1 MLKLGAIISSESPK
15 GTEYYIVT
23 ETGLRPR
30 LELVEDFIMRN
41 YIVPYE
47 DELCTL
53 KEIIN
58 REKQKILSGGQ
69 FNA

>member
-15 GTEYYIVT
+15 GTEYFIVI
-23 ETGLRPR
+23 ETGRRLK

-41 YIVPYE
+41 YVVLYE

-53 KEIIN
+53 KEIVN
-58 REKQKILSGGQ
+58 REKQKILQGGQ
-69 FNA
+69 INV